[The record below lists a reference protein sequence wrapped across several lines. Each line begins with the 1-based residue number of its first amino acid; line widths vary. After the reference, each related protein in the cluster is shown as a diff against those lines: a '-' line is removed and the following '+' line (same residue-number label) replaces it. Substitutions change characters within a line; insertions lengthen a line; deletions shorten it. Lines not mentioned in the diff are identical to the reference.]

1 MNKKIC
7 PNKISSYFFME
18 KKLIAAIFI
27 TGTLCSLFMVSVNI
41 EQGRLLDA
49 LLDHRSFFGL
59 MMQALFFI
67 AIVSIIQIL
76 RLLKRYYTR
85 RFANRTTLHMRSIMF
100 SQMIA
105 DPLAEMEKNESGD
118 MITKILSDV
127 DLCAEGMRK
136 VMTEVFDTGMLIISY
151 LFGLLMYDVRCTL
164 WACLCI
170 PVASFLATMMKG
182 YVEKKTAIYR
192 KASSDNANLTIEQCS
207 NVLLFRANS
216 VEKRAKQEY
225 YHSLEDLKKKAV
237 LVAVLENALTPFYQI
252 ISMIGILVIIVMGG
266 RYVIDGSWTFG
277 DFTAYISIYV
287 LLADK
292 ASKAAKIFN
301 ITQKAQVSWMRVK
314 EYMKED
320 VVFHE
325 NGQCAWVKE
334 MRVEHL
340 SFAYPNGETIIKDM
354 NFTLKK
360 GELAG
365 LCSPIA
371 KGKSTLLL
379 ALLGQYPYEGNIYF
393 DTQEARCLK
402 ADQLIGYMGHHAY
415 LMSDTIQENIEMGRE
430 GNLQNALK
438 DAQFEEDL
446 AKMADREKTEAGSGG
461 SALSNGQQQRLA
473 LARALYSKTNFLLL
487 DDPFAALDENTTLEI
502 MHNLSENHQDSGI
515 LISTHKVQLM
525 PMFDWI
531 IVLEEDG
538 SYQKGTH
545 EELLKKSATYRKL
558 MMQEEEA

>member
-1 MNKKIC
+1 MNKNVRPDKI
-7 PNKISSYFFME
+7 KSYFYME
-18 KKLIAAIFI
+18 KKLILAIVI
-27 TGTLCSLFMVSVNI
+27 TGTLCSLFMVSINV
-41 EQGRLLDA
+41 EQGRLLDV
-49 LLDHRSFFGL
+49 LLEHRSL
-59 MMQALFFI
+59 SALIAQSFIFI
-67 AIVSIIQIL
+67 AIVSAIQIL

-105 DPLAEMEKNESGD
+105 EPLAEMEKNESGD
-118 MITKILSDV
+118 MITKILGDV

-151 LFGLLMYDVRCTL
+151 FFGLLMYDVKCTL
-164 WACLCI
+164 LACLCI
-170 PVASFLATMMKG
+170 PVASFLATLMKG

-192 KASSDNANLTIEQCS
+192 KASSDMANLTIEQCS

-216 VEKRAKQEY
+216 VEDRAKRRY

-252 ISMIGILVIIVMGG
+252 ISMIGILVILVMGG
-266 RYVIDGSWTFG
+266 QYVIDGNWSLG

-314 EYMKED
+314 EYMKD
-320 VVFHE
+320 NVMLHQ
-325 NGQCAWVKE
+325 NKQCAWVNE

-340 SFAYPNGETIIKDM
+340 YFAYPNGDWIIKDM
-354 NFTLKK
+354 NFTLRK
-360 GELAG
+360 GEIVG

-371 KGKSTLLL
+371 YGKSTLLL

-393 DTQEARCLK
+393 DMQEGRSLK
-402 ADQLIGYMGHHAY
+402 ADQLIGYMGHHPY
-415 LMSDTIQENIEMGRE
+415 LMSDSILENIKMGRD
-430 GNLQNALK
+430 GDLRKALE

-446 AKMADREKTEAGSGG
+446 ANMADREKTEAGSGG

-473 LARALYSKTNFLLL
+473 LARALFSKTNFLLL
-487 DDPFAALDENTTLEI
+487 DDPFAALDERTTLQI
-502 MHNLSENHQDSGI
+502 MHNLREHYHDSGI
-515 LISTHKVQLM
+515 LISTHKMQLM
-525 PMFDWI
+525 PLFDWI
-531 IVLEEDG
+531 IVLEENG
-538 SYQKGTH
+538 SYQIGTH
-545 EELLKKSATYRKL
+545 EELLKKSPTYRTL
-558 MMQEEEA
+558 VMQEEKV

>member
-1 MNKKIC
+1 
-7 PNKISSYFFME
+7 ME

-27 TGTLCSLFMVSVNI
+27 TGTLCSLFMVSVNV

-136 VMTEVFDTGMLIISY
+136 VMTEIFDTGMLIISY
-151 LFGLLMYDVRCTL
+151 FLGLLMYDVRCTL

-237 LVAVLENALTPFYQI
+237 LIAVLENALTPFYQI

-266 RYVIDGSWTFG
+266 RYVIDGIWTFG

-301 ITQKAQVSWMRVK
+301 ITQKAQVSWMR
-314 EYMKED
+314 D
-320 VVFHE
+320 R
-325 NGQCAWVKE
+325 W
-334 MRVEHL
+334 
-340 SFAYPNGETIIKDM
+340 
-354 NFTLKK
+354 
-360 GELAG
+360 
-365 LCSPIA
+365 
-371 KGKSTLLL
+371 
-379 ALLGQYPYEGNIYF
+379 
-393 DTQEARCLK
+393 
-402 ADQLIGYMGHHAY
+402 Y
-415 LMSDTIQENIEMGRE
+415 LDIR
-430 GNLQNALK
+430 
-438 DAQFEEDL
+438 
-446 AKMADREKTEAGSGG
+446 
-461 SALSNGQQQRLA
+461 
-473 LARALYSKTNFLLL
+473 
-487 DDPFAALDENTTLEI
+487 
-502 MHNLSENHQDSGI
+502 
-515 LISTHKVQLM
+515 
-525 PMFDWI
+525 
-531 IVLEEDG
+531 
-538 SYQKGTH
+538 
-545 EELLKKSATYRKL
+545 
-558 MMQEEEA
+558 